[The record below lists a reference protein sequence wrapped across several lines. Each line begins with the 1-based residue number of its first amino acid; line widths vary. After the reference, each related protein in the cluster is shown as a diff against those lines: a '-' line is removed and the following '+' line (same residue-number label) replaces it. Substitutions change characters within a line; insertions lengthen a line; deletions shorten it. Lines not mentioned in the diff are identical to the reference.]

1 MTTRAANLHTQTTAT
16 MRLLGL
22 LLLTACVFTE
32 TWAKYFEGD
41 SQGNRPCVKVFMQE
55 HHSFDISGTETIET
69 YVLQNDTLKKVGIKK
84 RKY

>member
-1 MTTRAANLHTQTTAT
+1 MMTKTANLYALTLAT
-16 MRLLGL
+16 RRLLEM